1 MKHTTINDH
10 PAIVFISKEDFAS
23 HLPTEIEEN
32 TVFLFNFIKNKND
45 LIEFLH
51 FDRKNSLDY
60 SREFD
65 NAPAEQIADWLIG
78 TTDGVGRV
86 EFTDLGMIDYIE
98 V

>member
-1 MKHTTINDH
+1 MKHMTIEDR
-10 PAIVFISKEDFAS
+10 PAIVFTNREDYSS

-65 NAPAEQIADWLIG
+65 NAPAEQIADWLTG
-78 TTDGVGRV
+78 SEGVGRV